1 VKVPTVISQA
11 RELDVAVT
19 EHQASLSLPEGT
31 TAPFSGQSRN
41 RAKTPRRR
49 AIAPLPDGAFKARQ
63 LCLFQ
68 TVLANTDQQRDAL
81 SNACDLWD
89 SIPRY
94 TVSRSRM
101 NSMRTPEG
109 FLEVLEVPFHYRQ
122 RQLIALIYPA
132 RVRGADGRHVSYYPS
147 AREELIEHALRK
159 LATEHQAGFFDRAD
173 YRSGVRFS
181 LHRLR
186 RELEQQGHSLRYD
199 ELVEGLDILSLSA
212 IEIVA
217 KGADGEEG
225 FARATYLTAL
235 AGVNRSAYEADR
247 EARWLAQFHPLV
259 TRSIDEVTY
268 RQFNYHRLMKCDAQL
283 ARWLLC
289 QLVLKYTQA
298 SMVNGFDMRFS
309 TIKRDSALLNG
320 YGRVRDAVAALDD
333 AWKELESLHVLRS
346 IDKKEHRGSRNKIED
361 VTYTIIAAHDFSAE
375 QKAAN
380 RRLNVAQRDVTQFDQ
395 EEHKVKGVYAGMAR
409 TGATGVIPSRSQEV
423 TVTRIHLAR
432 GQKPARR
439 RIRNC

>member
-1 VKVPTVISQA
+1 MS
-11 RELDVAVT
+11 
-19 EHQASLSLPEGT
+19 
-31 TAPFSGQSRN
+31 
-41 RAKTPRRR
+41 
-49 AIAPLPDGAFKARQ
+49 
-63 LCLFQ
+63 LFQ
-68 TVLANTDQQRDAL
+68 TFLANTDQQRETL

-89 SIPRY
+89 CIPRY
-94 TVSRSRM
+94 AVSRARM

-122 RQLIALIYPA
+122 RQLTALIYPA
-132 RVRGADGRHVSYYPS
+132 RVRGADGRRVSYYPS

-159 LATEHQAGFFDRAD
+159 LATEQQAGFFDRPD

-181 LHRLR
+181 LYRLR

-235 AGVNRSAYEADR
+235 AGVNRTDYEADR

-268 RQFNYHRLMKCDAQL
+268 RQFNYQRLMNCDAQL

-289 QLVLKYTQA
+289 QLVIKYTQA
-298 SMVNGFDMRFS
+298 SMIDGFDMRFS

-320 YGRVRDAVAALDD
+320 YGRVRDAVAALDE
-333 AWKELESLHVLRS
+333 AWEELKSLGALHS
-346 IDKKEHRGSRNKIED
+346 IDKKEHRGGRNKIED
-361 VTYTIIAAHDFSAE
+361 VTYTIKAARDFSAE

-380 RRLNVAQRDVTQFDQ
+380 RRRNDAQRDVVQPPSTGGSSVGWQR
-395 EEHKVKGVYAGMAR
+395 AGNVVAN
-409 TGATGVIPSRSQEV
+409 ALHLSRPQVE
-423 TVTRIHLAR
+423 
-432 GQKPARR
+432 
-439 RIRNC
+439 